1 MCKKPILY
9 NVIVLLITIAA
20 FPISVVAVDKDTLTD
35 PSICHFDLNGE
46 SSNSN
51 FIQCD
56 HCTYYHDFSDQVLFL
71 TDYFI
76 SYSRSLSTIF
86 ETNDY
91 FINYH
96 FSFSPRSPP
105 IS

>member
-1 MCKKPILY
+1 MCKKPNFY

-20 FPISVVAVDKDTLTD
+20 FPISVVAVDKDNLSD

-46 SSNSN
+46 SLNSN

-56 HCTYYHDFSDQVLFL
+56 HCTYYHDFSDQVLSL

-76 SYSRSLSTIF
+76 SYNSSLSTIL
-86 ETNDY
+86 ESNDY

>member
-1 MCKKPILY
+1 MFKKPILY
-9 NVIVLLITIAA
+9 KVIVLLIAVSA
-20 FPISVVAVDKDTLTD
+20 FPISVVAVDKDKLTD
-35 PSICHFDLNGE
+35 PSICHFKLNDE

-51 FIQCD
+51 FVECD
-56 HCTYYHDFSDQVLFL
+56 HCTYYHDFSDQVLSL

-76 SYSRSLSTIF
+76 SYNSSLSAIF
-86 ETNDY
+86 ESNDY

>member
-1 MCKKPILY
+1 MIKTKNLY
-9 NVIVLLITIAA
+9 YVISLLITTAA
-20 FPISVVAVDKDTLTD
+20 FPISVVAIDKDNLTD
-35 PSICHFDLNGE
+35 PSICHFNLNDK
-46 SSNSN
+46 SLNSN

-56 HCTYYHDFSDQVLFL
+56 HCTYYHDFSDQALSL
-71 TDYFI
+71 SDYFI
-76 SYSRSLSTIF
+76 SYNSSLSTIL
-86 ETNDY
+86 ESNDY